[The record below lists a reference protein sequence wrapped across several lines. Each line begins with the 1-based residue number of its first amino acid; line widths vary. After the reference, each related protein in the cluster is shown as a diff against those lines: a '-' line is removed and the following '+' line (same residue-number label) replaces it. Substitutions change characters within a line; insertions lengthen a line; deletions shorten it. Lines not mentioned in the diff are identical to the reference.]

1 MRIIMSHA
9 PKSQELF
16 FRRSWG
22 TLFMSL
28 NSDMAHSIIS
38 SDIWVALP
46 LRRVRV
52 EYWSVL
58 VARFKSDD
66 TSEVAQAVFLV
77 TLMVLDFGRVT

>member
-1 MRIIMSHA
+1 MRGKGCTRMRPSRR
-9 PKSQELF
+9 SF
-16 FRRSWG
+16 FKRSWG

-46 LRRVRV
+46 LRRV

-66 TSEVAQAVFLV
+66 TSEVAQAAFLV